1 MTDSTRFPSALA
13 SWTEAIL
20 GPLESVHDSSHARE
34 NSLVW
39 RVSTETG
46 DHYVEVAPKPVLHA
60 REVRAYREAV
70 PQLGDGNAP
79 FMRASSVRPRGQPPE
94 SLCPTVADPA

>member
-1 MTDSTRFPSALA
+1 MTDSTRLPSALA

-20 GPLESVHDSSHARE
+20 GPLESVHDSSPARE

-94 SLCPTVADPA
+94 SRCPTVADPA